1 MNRFSSKQF
10 VRLVQRFFTE
20 HLIQQKNASPL
31 TIAAYRDAFR
41 LLFDY
46 LQKRHRK
53 VPTQLS
59 MADLNATI
67 LLRFL
72 EYLENVRHN
81 SIRTRNARWAA
92 IRSFL
97 KYALAVG
104 GPEQLAHL
112 HQALAIP
119 LKRCSSKMLDFLSR
133 DEIQAVLQA
142 PTAGTWSGQRDRL
155 LFQLLHNTGARVSE
169 IIAVRVKDLRDDRSL
184 QLLGKGR
191 KFRTVPLWPAS
202 HRMLRQWIRHAK
214 LQPDQPVLTNRWGQ
228 PLTRSGVAKRLSQA
242 VRAALGNCPSLRGK
256 RVSPHTLRRT
266 TAMHM
271 LQAGVATEV
280 IALWLGHESPVTTH
294 HYVEADLALKEQA
307 LRKMQAPK
315 TKALRFKP
323 KDTLLAFL
331 EQISYADLSESD

>member
-1 MNRFSSKQF
+1 MRFACS
-10 VRLVQRFFTE
+10 
-20 HLIQQKNASPL
+20 LIICRNVKA
-31 TIAAYRDAFR
+31 R
-41 LLFDY
+41 
-46 LQKRHRK
+46 
-53 VPTQLS
+53 TQLS
-59 MADLNATI
+59 MADFKATI
-67 LLRFL
+67 LLQFL

-104 GPEQLAHL
+104 GPEHLAHL

-119 LKRCSSKMLDFLSR
+119 LKRYSSKMLDFLSL

-142 PTAGTWSGQRDRL
+142 PTAETWSGQRVRL
-155 LFQLLHNTGARVSE
+155 LFQLLYNTGARLSE

-214 LQPDQPVLTNRWGQ
+214 LQPDQPVLVNRWGQ

-242 VRAALGNCPSLRGK
+242 VRAAIGNCPRPQPLGSGRRLEHSLTERAE
-256 RVSPHTLRRT
+256 T
-266 TAMHM
+266 T
-271 LQAGVATEV
+271 G
-280 IALWLGHESPVTTH
+280 
-294 HYVEADLALKEQA
+294 
-307 LRKMQAPK
+307 
-315 TKALRFKP
+315 
-323 KDTLLAFL
+323 
-331 EQISYADLSESD
+331 